1 MKNHLKRI
9 ASPRTWFVDRK
20 ANKFIIRP
28 NPGMHSLDSGL
39 PLGVLLRDELQL
51 ASTKGEVKKLMN
63 NKEVFVD
70 GKRRKDHSFM
80 VGLFDVLSV
89 PELKKYYR
97 LTLDRKGRLQL
108 IEISAHESSLKL
120 GKVVGKTVVKKGK
133 TQFNLHDGRNL
144 LADAKA
150 NVGDTF
156 VLALPQASVKK
167 VLPLKKGAK
176 VFLTKGKHAGGTGVL
191 KEIKGDEA
199 AYSAEGEDV
208 ETAKE
213 YLFVV
218 GDKDTEIK
226 PG

>member
-20 ANKFIIRP
+20 ANIFIVRP
-28 NPGMHSLDSGL
+28 NPGAHSLENGL
-39 PLGVLLRDELQL
+39 PLGVLLRDNLAL
-51 ASTKGEVKKLMN
+51 ASTMGEAKKLLN
-63 NKEVFVD
+63 NKEVLVD

-80 VGLFDVLSV
+80 VGLFDVLAV
-89 PELKKYYR
+89 PELNKQYR
-97 LTLDRKGRLQL
+97 LVMDRKGRLVL
-108 IEISAHESSLKL
+108 SEISAQEGMVKL
-120 GKVVGKTVVKKGK
+120 SKVVGKTMMKGK
-133 TQFNLHDGRNL
+133 KIQFNLHDGRNIL
-144 LADAKA
+144 SNDTA
-150 NVGDTF
+150 NVGDTL

-167 VLPLKKGAK
+167 VLSLKKGAM

-191 KEIKGDEA
+191 KEIKGNEA
-199 AYSAEGEDV
+199 TYSAEGEDV

-226 PG
+226 LG

>member
-20 ANKFIIRP
+20 SRTFIVRP
-28 NPGMHSLDSGL
+28 NPGAHSLESGL

-51 ASTKGEVKKLMN
+51 TSTMGEVKKMLN
-63 NKEVFVD
+63 NKEVLVD

-97 LTLDRKGRLQL
+97 MLLDRKGRLQL
-108 IEISAHESSLKL
+108 VEISAQESSLKL
-120 GKVVGKTVVKKGK
+120 GKVVGKTMVKEGK
-133 TQFNLHDGRNL
+133 VQFNLHDGRNM
-144 LADAKA
+144 LADIKAK
-150 NVGDTF
+150 VGDTF
-156 VLALPQASVKK
+156 VVTLPEASVKK

-176 VFLTKGKHAGGTGVL
+176 VFLTKGKHAGNIGVL
-191 KEIKGDEA
+191 KEVKGDEA
-199 AYSAEGEDV
+199 TYSVDNADI
-208 ETAKE
+208 ETAKG

-218 GDKDTEIK
+218 GEKDTEIK
-226 PG
+226 LS

>member
-20 ANKFIIRP
+20 ANTFIVRP
-28 NPGMHSLDSGL
+28 NPGAHSLENGL
-39 PLGVLLRDELQL
+39 PLGVLLRDNLAV
-51 ASTKGEVKKLMN
+51 ASTMGEVKKLLN
-63 NKEVFVD
+63 NKEVLVD

-108 IEISAHESSLKL
+108 VEISAHESSLKL
-120 GKVVGKTVVKKGK
+120 GKVVGKTVVKNGK
-133 TQFNLHDGRNL
+133 MQFNLHDGRNV
-144 LADAKA
+144 LADVKA

-156 VLALPQASVKK
+156 VVTLPQASIKK

-176 VFLTKGKHAGGTGVL
+176 VFLTKGKHAGNIGLL

-199 AYSAEGEDV
+199 TYSVDNIDI
-208 ETAKE
+208 ETAKG

-218 GDKDTEIK
+218 GENDAEIK
-226 PG
+226 LS